1 MQVTWGSEVED
12 DALPGIS
19 SMTFAENLGKGSSSK
34 KRYRAWARLY
44 SEPEDD
50 PVPTAPTMTIEE
62 VADIASPPKKKEA
75 KKSKQGLAL
84 N

>member
-1 MQVTWGSEVED
+1 MED

-34 KRYRAWARLY
+34 KKYRAWARLY

-50 PVPTAPTMTIEE
+50 PLPTAPTMTIEE
-62 VADIASPPKKKEA
+62 VADIASPPKKRKQ
-75 KKSKQGLAL
+75 KKANKD
-84 N
+84 